1 MPAQDRS
8 SGRSTA
14 EQGFSAPQLYLP
26 RGGGVI
32 RGIGEQFAVNR
43 RHRHRLAD
51 CAGRPPPTGRSGF
64 SPRPASPR
72 RTEESTHTAWEA
84 VIPMPLRAAAITW
97 CFC

>member
-8 SGRSTA
+8 SGRSAA

-26 RGGGVI
+26 RGGGAI
-32 RGIGEQFAVNR
+32 RGISEQFAVNV

-51 CAGRPPPTGRSGF
+51 CAGRLPTGRSGF
-64 SPRPASPR
+64 SPQSASPR
-72 RTEESTHTAWEA
+72 RTEKSTHTAWEA
-84 VIPMPLRAAAITW
+84 VIPMPLRAAAITC